1 MPNYSLILDTKFKPF
16 SYQELVAPV
25 LAATQAHQTLEDA
38 YSEMEQKA
46 GMWEKIAITDPYVY
60 DLYDRYT
67 TDLDN
72 SINRLMQY
80 GLNTTSRR
88 DLTNMRSR
96 YSKDIVPIELAYKR
110 REALAEEQRKALAQ
124 NPTMLYQRMARDIS
138 LGEFIK
144 NPSLDYGSQYSGA
157 LLTQQVANAASNL
170 AREAQESEAG
180 RVRLKQLLPYQ
191 YERLRKAKFNS
202 DEVKKAILNS
212 KDANSILTD
221 LVEQVID
228 TSGIRGW
235 NNDTELQRAYEYAR
249 QGLYSAIG
257 QDQYQMLTDQYNMQN
272 QLAIDA
278 LNRTPP
284 PSEEPRDINLDSRSY
299 LHDSGVKAKYLED
312 LEALG
317 EDNEIARKYT
327 GDPKKAKINIV
338 RMYEEYKKLFNKHV
352 REQTNELYNT
362 MANYDGNDP
371 YLDNKEYIDAEAK
384 RRAMRDITNK
394 YGKYGVTA
402 VISDSQYKTLKDLGY
417 TSSSTTYSS
426 LYDTLNKLAEQR
438 NTYSVNLPNYEHPDK
453 EIRSYLGYIDA
464 SGKSTESLVYKLN
477 PDGSIG
483 EGVSYD
489 DLNLYDEKTNTS
501 GRQVTDISY
510 SAFNP
515 KYIEVQL
522 GNRERYLMDPNVL
535 GGVVAKVIGDSQGMI
550 NDDNLN
556 GASQSIATAL
566 YRLLND
572 YNPTA
577 PESSSSAGK

>member
-453 EIRSYLGYIDA
+453 
-464 SGKSTESLVYKLN
+464 
-477 PDGSIG
+477 
-483 EGVSYD
+483 
-489 DLNLYDEKTNTS
+489 
-501 GRQVTDISY
+501 
-510 SAFNP
+510 
-515 KYIEVQL
+515 
-522 GNRERYLMDPNVL
+522 
-535 GGVVAKVIGDSQGMI
+535 
-550 NDDNLN
+550 
-556 GASQSIATAL
+556 
-566 YRLLND
+566 
-572 YNPTA
+572 
-577 PESSSSAGK
+577 